1 MATISLPSYG
11 AVRTVAAMATVAA
24 TAPKRTLRRDLW
36 WLESAGLLVLFSAFI
51 LYSVYAGLVNANY
64 YADPYL
70 SPFYSPCISANCAH
84 LTFGA
89 PIVGEWWNLAPA
101 IFIVGFPLSFRL
113 TCYYYRKAYYRAF
126 FWSPAAC
133 SVPDARAAY
142 SGETKVPFIWQNI
155 HRWTW
160 YPAVVIATI
169 LAYDA
174 LLAFRMPTAPG
185 AHTYTFGIGLGTVL
199 MTVNVA
205 LILLYTFS
213 CHFCRY
219 LVGGRLDRFWG
230 RPLSLRLWR
239 AVSALNVHHGRY
251 AIWSLISVGAV
262 EVYIRMLAMGWIR
275 DPAFILGQGFVL
287 R

>member
-1 MATISLPSYG
+1 MATSALP
-11 AVRTVAAMATVAA
+11 VRQT
-24 TAPKRTLRRDLW
+24 TLRRDVW
-36 WLESAGLLVLFSAFI
+36 WLEPASIFVLFTAFVV
-51 LYSVYAGLVNANY
+51 YSVYAGLANANY
-64 YADPYL
+64 YYDPYL

-84 LTFGA
+84 LTFGSA
-89 PIVGEWWNLAPA
+89 IIGTWWNFAPA

-126 FWSPAAC
+126 FWAPAAC
-133 SVPDARAAY
+133 AVPDARAKY
-142 SGETKVPFIWQNI
+142 GGETKVPFVWQNI

-160 YPAVVIATI
+160 YPAVIIATI
-169 LAYDA
+169 LTYDA

-199 MTVNVA
+199 MTANVI

-219 LVGGRLDRFWG
+219 LVGGRLDRLWG
-230 RPLSLRLWR
+230 RPVSLALWR
-239 AVSALNVHHGRY
+239 AVSALNMRHGQY
-251 AIWSLISVGAV
+251 AILSLISVGVV
-262 EVYIRMLAMGWIR
+262 ELYIRTLAMGWLR